1 MYKNTSLWRVGILS
15 VVISTASGIALA
27 AWVQPTELPPGGNTP
42 PPINTGSTP
51 QIKEGNFSLGV
62 GSTFSATQGLFGK
75 VGIGLTST
83 PTEPL
88 EVSGKIKTD
97 KIQLGEKWSLSGV
110 GDFYA
115 DDSWLRLEDKGDK
128 GYYGGFAA
136 ENLWAGNLLYGGS
149 LILGGGWRFAP
160 GGMYAGDD
168 WIRLKD
174 VNGTNYYG
182 GFAADNLWANN
193 TIHAGT
199 PPQGGG
205 AYGDNAV
212 VTVGYL
218 KNAGLVSGAP
228 SGGTPSGGTPSGGTP
243 ADCTTTT
250 NYPKNHANEG
260 IPHPHQ

>member
-168 WIRLKD
+168 WIRLRYLVLFAHLPIAIIEGFVAGSAAAFIVR
-174 VNGTNYYG
+174 VNPDLLRST
-182 GFAADNLWANN
+182 WARSGVCPL
-193 TIHAGT
+193 HSS
-199 PPQGGG
+199 
-205 AYGDNAV
+205 V
-212 VTVGYL
+212 V
-218 KNAGLVSGAP
+218 
-228 SGGTPSGGTPSGGTP
+228 
-243 ADCTTTT
+243 
-250 NYPKNHANEG
+250 
-260 IPHPHQ
+260 HP